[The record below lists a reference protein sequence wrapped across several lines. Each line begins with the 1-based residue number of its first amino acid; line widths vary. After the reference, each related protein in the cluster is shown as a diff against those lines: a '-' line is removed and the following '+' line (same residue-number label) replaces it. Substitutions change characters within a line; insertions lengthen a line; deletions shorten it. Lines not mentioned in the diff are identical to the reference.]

1 MSHDITKNMV
11 EQLLKAATD
20 IVRSS
25 DDQPD
30 AHAELDPVE
39 KALLG
44 LAPDDP
50 IRLTPGPV
58 IFGPDTLAIRLQV
71 VRNFLAEQPE
81 IRETLA
87 QEVEEAWGR
96 AGGQRQ
102 TFLVLMAE
110 RRAQILSRAE
120 LSHMQREAPKAV
132 TDFVGEL
139 SRYLTE
145 MEGFSASGSI
155 E

>member
-44 LAPDDP
+44 VAPDDP
-50 IRLTPGPV
+50 IKLTPGPV
-58 IFGPDTLAIRLQV
+58 IFRPDTLAIRLQV
-71 VRNFLAEQPE
+71 VRDFLAEQPE

-87 QEVEEAWGR
+87 QEVEEAWKR
-96 AGGQRQ
+96 ADGQRQ
-102 TFLVLMAE
+102 TFLALIAE

-120 LSHMQREAPKAV
+120 LSHMQREAPKVMSHFA
-132 TDFVGEL
+132 GEL
-139 SRYLTE
+139 SRYLAE
-145 MEGFSASGSI
+145 MDKLGG
-155 E
+155 